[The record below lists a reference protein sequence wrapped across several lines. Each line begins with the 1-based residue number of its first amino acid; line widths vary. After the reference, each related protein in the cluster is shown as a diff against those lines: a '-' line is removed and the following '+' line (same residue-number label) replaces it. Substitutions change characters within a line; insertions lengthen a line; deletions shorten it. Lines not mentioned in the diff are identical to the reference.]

1 MNPITAQ
8 LFTNIAT
15 RRDSEELD
23 VFGPSVQF
31 LVAPQSGDDAPCI
44 LKGVIP
50 PGVSVPVHRHEG
62 IEAFFVLSGQV
73 EVLSDAGGEA
83 HWIAALPG
91 DLIEVPS
98 NAKHGFRN
106 RSEQP
111 VLQLII
117 TTSKLGR
124 FFQEIGRPVVPG
136 GRINQPAPNE
146 IEHFLETAG
155 RYGYWLATPA
165 ENAAVGISLGG
176 EPL

>member
-1 MNPITAQ
+1 MTPITTQ

-15 RRDSEELD
+15 RRDSEALD
-23 VFGPSVQF
+23 ALRHPHRSV
-31 LVAPQSGDDAPCI
+31 
-44 LKGVIP
+44 
-50 PGVSVPVHRHEG
+50 RR
-62 IEAFFVLSGQV
+62 
-73 EVLSDAGGEA
+73 
-83 HWIAALPG
+83 ALPG

-124 FFQEIGRPVVPG
+124 FFQEIVRPVVPG
-136 GRINQPAPNE
+136 GRISPPAPNE

>member
-1 MNPITAQ
+1 MTPITTQ

-15 RRDSEELD
+15 RRDSEALD

-31 LVAPQSGDDAPCI
+31 LVAPQSSAT
-44 LKGVIP
+44 
-50 PGVSVPVHRHEG
+50 
-62 IEAFFVLSGQV
+62 
-73 EVLSDAGGEA
+73 
-83 HWIAALPG
+83 
-91 DLIEVPS
+91 
-98 NAKHGFRN
+98 HGFRN

-136 GRINQPAPNE
+136 GRISPPAPNE

-165 ENAAVGISLGG
+165 ENAAVGIPLGG